1 MKIKKSYLVLFLL
14 FSLLATSCATSS
26 RGVKMKKTRKKKCN
40 CPTFTYVAPTQE
52 KTYYV

>member
-1 MKIKKSYLVLFLL
+1 MKIKKVYLVLFVL
-14 FSLLATSCATSS
+14 FAVLISSCATSS
-26 RGVKMKKTRKKKCN
+26 RGTKMKKTRKRKCN

>member
-1 MKIKKSYLVLFLL
+1 MKIKKISIVLVLF
-14 FSLLATSCATSS
+14 FSILVSSCATSS
-26 RGVKMKKTRKKKCN
+26 RGTKMKKTRKKKCN